1 MTRLIRAEALRLAT
15 TRTYWLLAA
24 GAIALIAGAVPP
36 PPPRP
41 PASPA
46 ASAQPAPSWLSPGW
60 PRPSR

>member
-24 GAIALIAGAVPP
+24 GAIALIAGGVAPTAAATSFTP
-36 PPPRP
+36 GT
-41 PASPA
+41 SPA
-46 ASAQPAPSWLSPGW
+46 GSSWPSPGW

>member
-1 MTRLIRAEALRLAT
+1 MTGLIRAEAMRLAT

-24 GAIALIAGAVPP
+24 GAIVLIAGGSP

-41 PASPA
+41 PASPRA
-46 ASAQPAPSWLSPGW
+46 PTRHAPSWLSPGW